1 VRELTRYLP
10 QNFVVILTRFVAAWS
25 VSLVEIGVQR
35 MEVQT
40 MVVAVGQ
47 EAAMSEPA
55 VLKHRRQQRLAGMTA
70 PDLQPQR

>member
-10 QNFVVILTRFVAAWS
+10 RNFVVILTHFVSVWS
-25 VSLVEIGVQR
+25 ISPVEIGVQA
-35 MEVQT
+35 MGVQA

-47 EAAMSEPA
+47 EAAMSELA
-55 VLKHRRQQRLAGMTA
+55 VLKHRQQQCLAGMTA